1 MAGILVQLDWG
12 SRIAR
17 WLLPDCHGSRG
28 DVPKPRN
35 TRFAARGV
43 LKTSDS
49 RYAKSTNSEYRFI
62 QSAELLGF
70 RDITPQKFAIAPIIL
85 LYV

>member
-1 MAGILVQLDWG
+1 M
-12 SRIAR
+12 
-17 WLLPDCHGSRG
+17 
-28 DVPKPRN
+28 
-35 TRFAARGV
+35 
-43 LKTSDS
+43 
-49 RYAKSTNSEYRFI
+49 KSTNSEYRFI